1 MRLLLLNPNTTK
13 AMTDQMAH
21 VARSVAT
28 PEIEITAITA
38 TRGVPYIASRAEA
51 QIAGSE
57 VLEILAQEAPGH
69 DAAIIAA
76 FGDPGIIAA
85 RELFDMPIVGMAEAA
100 VMTAALLG
108 DRFSVVTFSP
118 HMARWYTDCVRQTG
132 LWDRFTGVRHPEAA
146 PETLHD
152 VAVTLRSDLIAL
164 AQKATNEDE
173 ADVIILGGAPLA
185 GLVPVI
191 AHETPG
197 LLVDPIAAATVQA
210 IALAR
215 LAPSYTNRSARPVA
229 KTSQGLGA
237 ALSTRIAGGTK

>member
-185 GLVPVI
+185 GLVPMI